1 MEVAHE
7 DKTENNGDDTKKL
20 DFVVTLDA
28 AGEVVGY
35 DAVKFDD

>member
-7 DKTENNGDDTKKL
+7 DEAEDDGDDSEEF
-20 DFVVTLDA
+20 DFVVALDA